1 VDFWHFSQKHIVY
14 RVSRVFLRALLG
26 VCIGVCLLCV
36 PVNAQIPARNVN
48 MVSGT
53 QWPGGDPFLQRQN
66 EPSVAVSTRNPLHLL
81 AGANDYRTVDLPGLP
96 GGKVTGDAWLGAF
109 KTISSGQTWFSLLL
123 PGYPQDNSPD
133 GLASPLKGFD
143 AAADP
148 TVRAGTNGLFY
159 YSGVAF
165 NRAALG
171 ASVAFVARYID
182 NNNQENGDPIAY
194 VGTSVVAKSS
204 GSVFLDK
211 PWIAVDIPRDD
222 AKLCHISSRQPDGSI
237 QVQSFRAGNVY
248 VAYSAL
254 SGSETSQRGQIN
266 FSHSRDCGVTWS
278 KPVQISRSSDRIN
291 QGAVIAISPEDG
303 TVYVAWRRFASPAPP
318 NDTDA
323 QAQSDAIFVTRSPD
337 EGESFGTAR
346 MARDMLNGQAPPVNW
361 EKTVVQGVPFDQG
374 TSSVSFR
381 FNAYPTLALDGI
393 GSVYLAWSERGI
405 GPGGDARIMLATA
418 GEGED
423 LSFSTLSPVENPPT
437 RGHQLMPS
445 LTFAGGKL
453 VLVYYELR
461 EDSSDAQ
468 YAPLGG
474 GQYSM
479 TEVPV
484 GDLAPPNPQPAKVF
498 NNFIADAAPAGFS
511 PIQRR
516 HTIDV
521 RASQANPGKVPVFSA
536 SVQVSDYLFGS
547 RPGSTLIEQL
557 QFNPPNLPMFALGT
571 VPFFGDYIDVA
582 PAPPFVPGGNGTW
595 KYNAATTPAPVFHA
609 VWTDNR
615 DVRPPLDGDWT
626 HYTPPFSPSVQGNS
640 LFDPTQQVPNC
651 VTGQEGM
658 RNQNV
663 YSARITQGLLA
674 GSLGNSKPLGNATLP
689 DGRVVQIQRGF
700 VVFVQNA
707 RSSVADYRLT
717 ITNQPAGGKASFL
730 QFPVVGQPDP
740 LTQLDVEIPPLST
753 VSRTVFISAPD
764 PKASVL
770 LTVQEINAI
779 GGTLIPPSA
788 DGLQSSVLLNPD
800 ITNPS
805 ISNPSI
811 SNPSIS
817 NPSISNAE
825 VFNPSISNP
834 SISNPNISNPSI
846 SNPSISNPSIS
857 NVTVA
862 NPDIANPSISNVD
875 ITNPSISNPDL
886 ANPSI
891 SNPSIS
897 NAAMQDTTWTV
908 TNDGNTAG
916 SFNVNLLSGQ
926 VPPNTVVT
934 QLLIHGIYTT
944 PVAQACTLKQTTKTV
959 LMANVASPTFT
970 SSGAK
975 KTSSAQQSSQ
985 VPPANTPSVPLA
997 PGETVQITIRVLDP
1011 NPPAPGVVSFQ
1022 PSKAVKPQVA
1032 AQAVNTV
1039 DAANGVTQPS
1049 TAGGPITISTTF
1061 LLNAVLGSSYLSVLH
1076 ANGGYGAQTWSISA
1090 GGLPPGLMLTPSS
1103 GVISGIAASLG
1114 LFQFTVQVQDSATPI
1129 DSATQALSLMVVSP
1143 SVMIT
1148 TALPSGQVGQ
1158 SYNAAVQTKGG
1169 FGTLTWFVQSGALP
1183 GGLNLSSST
1192 GTISGTPTTPGT
1204 FQVTIAVQDSNGP
1217 PQVVTGSFV
1226 IVVQATGSPTLGFV
1240 QQPVTT
1246 PTGQAITP
1254 AVMVLAKDSLG
1265 AVLPAV
1271 NVALTLQAN
1280 PSGATLG
1287 GGTATTNA
1295 SGVASFPS
1303 LSVNKVGTGY
1313 TLAASATGFSGATSS
1328 AFNITPVGVNLSFTV
1343 QPGLST
1349 GGQPITPIV
1358 QVQVQDN
1365 SGATL
1370 AGVSVTMSLG
1380 TNPCAGTITG
1390 TTTVMTGPTGNAA
1403 FPLLAE
1409 TAGGAGYT
1417 LVASAVG
1424 ATPVTS
1430 NPFTV
1435 IGFCPTASLASPRAQ
1450 GTITPLNSGRALLA
1464 GGLDGVNALAS
1475 ATLYDPS
1482 ASSFLPTGSMGTA
1495 RVAQAAALLANG
1507 KVLVA
1512 GGSDGVSLAF
1522 TSAELYDPGSG
1533 SFSPSAGSMSAPRI
1547 FPSATPLPN
1556 GKVLVAGGR
1565 DFNFN
1570 STASADLYNP
1580 STDSFTAT
1588 GSLNLAR
1595 RGQSATLLPDGRVL
1609 IAGGV
1614 FQPQGNSAATAT
1626 AEIYDPV
1633 SGVFTFT
1640 GTMAVARVGHTA
1652 TLLPNG
1658 KVLIAGGTIGG
1669 ANAPTTATAEL
1680 YDPSTGL
1687 FTSAGSM
1694 VIARAFQSATLL
1706 PNGKALLAGGLD
1718 ANATT
1723 SAEIYDPVSGSFSLT
1738 GSLNFARSQAMAVM
1752 LGTGNVLLAGGLDSA
1767 SNPLSSAELYL
1778 AFAGPPLKI
1787 TTLALTA
1794 GNLAQAYSTTL
1805 NTSGGTGAVTW
1816 SSSGTL
1822 PPGIA
1827 LSPAGIL
1834 SGAPTAAG
1842 TFNFTAQVTDS
1853 GTPPQTAYQPL
1864 SILVLNTSSALS
1876 FKTQP
1881 VAFVA
1886 GQVMVPPAQVLVQ
1899 NSSGPIVGQT
1909 VTLALGNNPS
1919 GASLS
1924 GAIAVSGVGGIAT
1937 FDVLSIST
1945 FGTGFTLVAS
1955 APGFAGTTSNA
1966 FNALPAGATLTFLVQ
1981 PSNGVVGQA
1990 ISPAVEVRAA
2000 DANSLPISGVTV
2012 TLLFGVNPGAAT
2024 LLGASAV
2031 TNLSGIA
2038 TFPSLSASG
2047 AGNGYTLVASAP
2059 NFTSATSTAF
2069 NIASATPTLTILVQ
2083 PSNVTAGQPI
2093 TPAPQ
2098 VLLLDG
2104 TGAPMPGVTVTGT
2117 ISVNPCPAAATG
2129 FANAVTGANGI
2140 AVFANAIF
2148 NHTGGLGF
2156 VAMVS
2161 APGATPVQS
2170 NPFNVI
2176 GFCPTG
2182 SMTTPRAFHTI
2193 TKLQNGKVLL
2203 TGGDADGSGT
2213 PINSAE
2219 IYDPATGMFSPT
2231 GNMNAAR
2238 DSHTA
2243 TLLPNGKVLIA
2254 GGTADNL
2261 GTPIIT
2267 AELFDPGTGTFTF
2280 TGSMTVDRAG
2290 HTATLLPNGKVLIAA
2305 GFSFTAPVAANAEL
2319 YDPSTGIFTASAGTM
2334 VDGNRSG
2341 HIAVLLSNGKV
2352 LIAGGIGNP
2361 GYTNTA
2367 EIYDTVTDTF
2377 TATGN
2382 MSANR
2387 YYPAATIL
2395 PKNGKVLVASGFNGT
2410 NFEVTADLYDPVAG
2424 TFTLAGST
2432 PSNHYAGVAA
2442 LLPDAEALVT
2452 GGSTRL
2458 MSVAA
2463 ADVYESKS
2471 GTFRPTASM
2480 RDPRW
2485 FAAGTQLN
2493 NGQILVTGGSPDG
2506 GLTIL
2511 STAESYV
2518 SSLEFSTV
2526 ALPDGIVAQAY
2537 NAFLNGFGGGGRGNN
2552 ITVSVSSGAL
2562 PNGLSLINGLDSA
2575 TISGT
2580 PTAAGL
2586 FTFSLTAADPG
2597 PPVQTDTRSFS
2608 IRIWS
2613 VAAAGNALS
2622 FVVQPTNEEV
2632 GLAITPSVAVLAQTT
2647 GVPAVGVTIT
2657 LALGNNVGGG
2667 TISGASAVTGPSGI
2681 AIFPG
2686 LNIDRTG
2693 PGYMLVASAPNFAGT
2708 VSRAFDVVPVTP
2720 FLSFATQP
2728 STGTANPLFLPAI
2741 QVLAV
2746 DRNGTPVPGIPVA
2759 LTVGTNACPTFPSQF
2774 SARETTGADGI
2785 ATITNMRI
2793 QGGGAGWTVIASA
2806 IRGAAPLT
2814 SNPFSVIGFCGTGP
2828 LATPRWV
2835 AESTLLPGG
2844 QVLVTGG
2851 IPGAVAAGVPATNT
2865 AEIYNPAS
2873 GAFSATGNMNAGR
2886 SAHTS
2891 TLLPSG
2897 LVLIAGGS
2905 PGNGVLSSAELY
2917 DPISGTFSPTGSMA
2931 AGRSYAAATSL
2942 PSGKV
2947 LITGGFGG
2955 SNTAELYDPV
2965 SRTFSSTSSMS
2976 VARAQHTSTLLPN
2989 GKVLIAGGSDGVSNN
3004 WASAEIYDP
3013 ATGIFTPT
3021 GSMASSRN
3029 YHTATLLP
3037 NGKVLVAGGSANVA
3051 SNAPQ
3056 STAEI
3061 YDPSLGTFTAT
3072 GSMAFSR
3079 LAHTA
3084 TLLPN
3089 GKVLIVGY
3097 AGRQSEIYDPA
3108 AGAFAL
3114 TGLTRRPHTA
3124 HIAELLPNGNVLIAA
3139 GHNSVSGLPFAE
3151 LFFPFAGVPLKISTM
3166 ALADGNVGQAY
3177 SATLQAT
3184 GGSGALSWS
3193 QTMGALPTGLALNSA
3208 GVISGTPTA
3217 PGTSMFTVQV
3227 TDSGTPPMTTMQPLS
3242 ITVANTPGAGLSFTV
3257 QPTSTLV
3264 GQILS
3269 PTVLVLVQNSGGP
3282 VVGQPM
3288 TLTLGN
3294 NPGGATLSGGS
3305 AVSGAG
3311 GLATFSNL
3319 SVNNPGF
3326 GYTLVA
3332 SASGFTGAT
3341 STAFD
3346 IAPVGASF
3354 SFLVQPSN
3362 GVATLPIFPAVQ
3374 VRAADGV
3381 GRGITGLTITLG
3393 IGANPGGATLSG
3405 ATAVTNL
3412 AGIATFPNLSVSNA
3426 GNGYTLVAA
3435 MLNFTGAASNAFNI
3449 APLGVTITN
3458 ISNNVR
3464 VTAGQPAAPPP
3475 QYRVTDSSGIPI
3487 PNVTVTISLIASP
3500 CPGATGQGNLTATTD
3515 ASGVATFPNA
3525 TVSNG
3530 GWGYRALVSAA
3541 GATTPL
3547 NNLQGAQQDQFNVA
3561 GYCSAGSMTIPR
3573 RFHTGTLLPN
3583 GLVLIA
3589 GGDTGIG
3596 SGSSSAELYNPL
3608 TRTFAPTGNMNVARA
3623 GHTATLLPNGKVL
3636 VTGGRGP
3643 SGLISSAELYDPTTG
3658 TFAVTGS
3665 MSVARQNPTATLL
3678 PNGKV
3683 LIAGGG
3689 LIALPTVT
3697 AVAAADVYD
3706 PAAGTFAAAPNMT
3719 TPRISHAAVLLPN
3732 GKVLIVGGQSDAT
3745 TYLSSAEL
3753 YDPAANTFA
3762 ATGGMSTARRGLT
3775 AIALP
3780 GGIVLVAGGLNGS
3793 GTLNSAEIYS
3803 PAGASFSPTGSM
3815 AFARQFPSAVLLPS
3829 SQVLL
3834 NQGFAQSAELYNIV
3848 AGTFTQ
3854 TGSPSTSRSGD
3865 AVVLLPDGSVLD
3877 AGGNDNNTTAITASA
3892 EMFFPDRPPFG
3903 HSVFVST
3910 GNTGQ
3915 VRKSRPTAT
3924 VLPNGKVLLAGGE
3937 FSMSFS
3943 SAELYDLVAGMFSPS
3958 VGTMSNQRAFPSATL
3973 LPTGKVLVAGG
3984 RDFALTAWS
3993 SADLYDPA
4001 TDTFAPTGSMH
4012 VARVSQAAAL
4022 LPNGKVLVTGGD
4034 VAGSPTA
4041 ELYDSASGLFTFTG
4055 SPSMPRQRPTA
4066 TLLPNGKVLVVGQ
4079 GNGTAELYDPS
4090 MGMFSATGPL
4100 SASRDFATATL
4111 LPNGKVLVAGGFTF
4125 VGNNPVPFSSAEL
4138 YDPAT
4143 GMFTLTGSMATAR
4156 FGHTATLLP
4165 NGKVLVAGGTDGVNN
4180 TYSAAEVYDPTTGL
4194 FSPAGNMAVPRAQLA
4209 ATLLPSGTVLTV
4221 GGSGDTTA
4229 DLFGPGP
4236 SSSLPAYN
4244 CNLESTLHSINGLL
4258 SQSTAINFVNASS
4271 ITENV
4276 YWRDYT
4282 GMRVLYRTLAPGQS
4296 FVQGTFLTH
4305 PWVVTDSSN
4314 TCRAI
4319 YLPTLESGVA
4329 VLF

>member
-1 VDFWHFSQKHIVY
+1 VDFWHFSKKHIVY
-14 RVSRVFLRALLG
+14 RVSRAPLGAFLG
-26 VCIGVCLLCV
+26 VCVGVCLLCV

-96 GGKVTGDAWLGAF
+96 GGEVTGDAWLGAF
-109 KTISSGQTWFSLLL
+109 KTIDSGQTWFSLLL

-165 NRAALG
+165 NRAAQG

-182 NNNQENGDPIAY
+182 NNNQENGDPIGY
-194 VGTSVVAKSS
+194 LGTSVVAKSS

-248 VAYSAL
+248 VAYSVL
-254 SGSETSQRGQIN
+254 SGSGTTQRGQIN

-303 TVYVAWRRFASPAPP
+303 TVYVAWRRFASPAPSKH
-318 NDTDA
+318 D
-323 QAQSDAIFVTRSPD
+323 QAQSDAILVARSPD
-337 EGESFGTAR
+337 EGGSFGTAR
-346 MARDMLNGQAPPVNW
+346 IAREMLPGQPPPVNGA
-361 EKTVVQGVPFDQG
+361 KTVVQGVPFDQG
-374 TSSVSFR
+374 TSNVSFR
-381 FNAYPTLALDGI
+381 FNAYPTLALDGQ
-393 GSVYLAWSERGI
+393 GMVYLAWSERGI

-418 GEGED
+418 GEGQD
-423 LSFSTLSPVENPPT
+423 LDFSALSPVENPPT

-468 YAPLGG
+468 YTALGG

-498 NNFIADAAPAGFS
+498 NNFIADAAPAGYS

-516 HTIDV
+516 HTMDV

-557 QFNPPNLPMFALGT
+557 QFNPPNLPMFAMGS
-571 VPFFGDYIDVA
+571 VPFFGDYIDVTPA
-582 PAPPFVPGGNGTW
+582 PAFVPGGNGTW
-595 KYNAATTPAPVFHA
+595 KYNAAATPAPVFHA

-707 RSSVADYRLT
+707 RNSVADYRLT

-730 QFPVVGQPDP
+730 QFPVAGQPDP
-740 LTQLDVEIPPLST
+740 LTQMDVEIPPLST

-770 LTVQEINAI
+770 VTVQEINAI

-788 DGLQSSVLLNPD
+788 GGLQSSVLLNPD

-857 NVTVA
+857 NVSVA

-875 ITNPSISNPDL
+875 ILNPSISNPDL

-934 QLLIHGIYTT
+934 QLLIHGIYMT

-959 LMANVASPTFT
+959 LLANVASPTFT
-970 SSGAK
+970 SSGTA
-975 KTSSAQQSSQ
+975 KTSSTQQSSQ
-985 VPPANTPSVPLA
+985 VPPMNTPSVPLA
-997 PGETVQITIRVLDP
+997 PGATVQITIRVLDP

-1022 PSKAVKPQVA
+1022 PAKAVKPVVIS
-1032 AQAVNTV
+1032 QAVNTV
-1039 DAANGVTQPS
+1039 DAANGVTQPP
-1049 TAGGPITISTTF
+1049 TAGGPISVATTA
-1061 LLNAVLGSSYLSVLH
+1061 LLNAVVGANYLTVLQ
-1076 ANGGYGAQTWSISA
+1076 ANGGYGARTWTIA
-1090 GGLPPGLMLTPSS
+1090 GGGLPPGLTLVPNS
-1103 GVISGIAASLG
+1103 GLITGAPLAAG
-1114 LFQFTVQVQDSATPI
+1114 LFTFTAQVQDSATPI
-1129 DSATQALSLMVVSP
+1129 DTATRVLNLLVVNPLLLSP
-1143 SVMIT
+1143 SPLPAAQAGLAYST
-1148 TALPSGQVGQ
+1148 TLVAS
-1158 SYNAAVQTKGG
+1158 GG
-1169 FGTLTWFVQSGALP
+1169 FGAQTWSLQSGALP
-1183 GGLNLSSST
+1183 SGLTLSSS
-1192 GTISGTPTTPGT
+1192 GIISGTPAGAGT
-1204 FQVTIAVQDSNGP
+1204 STFTVAVQDSNAP
-1217 PQVVTGSFV
+1217 PEVASASFT
-1226 IVVQATGSPTLGFV
+1226 IVVQAANSSLLSFV
-1240 QQPVTT
+1240 QQPSTAPV
-1246 PTGQAITP
+1246 GQALSS
-1254 AVMVLAKDSLG
+1254 AVAVAAKDNRG
-1265 AVLPAV
+1265 TALPGV
-1271 NVALTLQAN
+1271 SITLALQSN
-1280 PSGATLG
+1280 PSGATLSG
-1287 GGTATTNA
+1287 ASATTNGA
-1295 SGVASFPS
+1295 GLASFPN
-1303 LSVNKVGTGY
+1303 LSVNKVGMGY
-1313 TLAASATGFSGATSS
+1313 TLVASAGGFTGATSS
-1328 AFNITPVGVNLSFTV
+1328 SFDITPVGVNLSFTT

-1349 GGQPITPIV
+1349 GGKPIMPAV
-1358 QVQVQDN
+1358 LVFAQDN
-1365 SGATL
+1365 SGAAL
-1370 AGVSVTMSLG
+1370 PGVSVTMTLG
-1380 TNPCAGTITG
+1380 ANPCAGALGG
-1390 TTTVMTGPTGNAA
+1390 TTTVATGPGGNAA
-1403 FPLLAE
+1403 FPNL
-1409 TAGGAGYT
+1409 TVSTGGAGYT
-1417 LVASAVG
+1417 LVASATG

-1435 IGFCPTASLASPRAQ
+1435 VGFCPTVSMASPRAQ
-1450 GTITPLNSGRALLA
+1450 GTITLLNSGRALLA
-1464 GGLDGVNALAS
+1464 GGQNGLTALTS
-1475 ATLYDPS
+1475 ATLFDPS
-1482 ASSFLPTGSMGTA
+1482 TSSFLSTGSMSTV
-1495 RVAQAAALLANG
+1495 RVGQAAALLANG
-1507 KVLVA
+1507 KVLVT
-1512 GGSDGVSLAF
+1512 GGTDGVSRAF

-1533 SFSPSAGSMSAPRI
+1533 TFSPSAGSMSAARI
-1547 FPSATPLPN
+1547 FHSSTLLPN
-1556 GKVLVAGGR
+1556 GKVLIAGGR
-1565 DFNFN
+1565 DFNFGT
-1570 STASADLYNP
+1570 TATADLYDP
-1580 STDSFTAT
+1580 GSDAFTPT

-1595 RGQSATLLPDGRVL
+1595 RAQTATLLPDGRVL
-1609 IAGGV
+1609 VAGGV

-1633 SGVFTFT
+1633 GGAFAFT
-1640 GTMAVARVGHTA
+1640 GSMAVARVGHTA

-1658 KVLIAGGTIGG
+1658 KVLVSGGTIGE
-1669 ANAPTTATAEL
+1669 ANIIPTATAEL

-1687 FTSAGSM
+1687 FSPAGSM
-1694 VIARAFQSATLL
+1694 VIARAFQSAMLL
-1706 PNGKALLAGGLD
+1706 PNGKVLLAGGLD
-1718 ANATT
+1718 TNLNAAST
-1723 SAEIYDPVSGSFSLT
+1723 AELYDPVSGSFSLT
-1738 GSLNFARSQAMAVM
+1738 GDLSTARENHLAAMLA
-1752 LGTGNVLLAGGLDSA
+1752 TGNVLLAGGFDTAQNALA
-1767 SNPLSSAELYL
+1767 SAELYL
-1778 AFAGPPLKI
+1778 AFAAPPLNI
-1787 TTLALTA
+1787 STLALA
-1794 GNLAQAYSTTL
+1794 DGNVGQGYSATLQTT
-1805 NTSGGTGAVTW
+1805 GGTGSVTW
-1816 SSSGTL
+1816 TRASGNLPTGLTVSSAGVISGIPTTAGMFGFTL
-1822 PPGIA
+1822 QA
-1827 LSPAGIL
+1827 
-1834 SGAPTAAG
+1834 
-1842 TFNFTAQVTDS
+1842 TDS
-1853 GTPPQTAYQPL
+1853 GTPAQAAVQPFT
-1864 SILVLNTSSALS
+1864 IQILNTSARLS
-1876 FKTQP
+1876 FQTQP
-1881 VAFVA
+1881 VTVVA

-1924 GAIAVSGVGGIAT
+1924 GAIAVSGVGGLAT
-1937 FDVLSIST
+1937 FDNLSVST
-1945 FGTGFTLVAS
+1945 FGTGYTLVAS
-1955 APGFAGTTSNA
+1955 APGFPGATSSA
-1966 FNALPAGATLTFLVQ
+1966 FNVLPAGATLTFLVQ
-1981 PSNGVVGQA
+1981 PSNGVAGQA
-1990 ISPAVEVRAA
+1990 ISPAVEVHAA
-2000 DANSLPISGVTV
+2000 DANSLPIAGVMV
-2012 TLLFGVNPGAAT
+2012 TLLFGVNPAAAT
-2024 LLGASAV
+2024 LSGASAV

-2038 TFPSLSASG
+2038 TFPSLTASG
-2047 AGNGYTLVASAP
+2047 AGNGYTLVASASS
-2059 NFTSATSTAF
+2059 FTSATSIAF
-2069 NIASATPTLTILVQ
+2069 NIASTTPTLTILVQ

-2117 ISVNPCPAAATG
+2117 VGVNPCPAAATG

-2140 AVFANAIF
+2140 AVLTNAVID
-2148 NHTGGLGF
+2148 HSGGLGF

-2182 SMTTPRAFHTI
+2182 NMTTPRAFHTI
-2193 TKLQNGKVLL
+2193 TKLPNGKVLL

-2213 PINSAE
+2213 PIASAE
-2219 IYDPATGMFSPT
+2219 IYDPATGTFSPT
-2231 GNMNAAR
+2231 GNMKAAR

-2261 GTPIIT
+2261 GTPIIS
-2267 AELFDPGTGTFTF
+2267 AELFDPATGIFTF
-2280 TGSMTVDRAG
+2280 TGNMTVDRAA

-2305 GFSFTAPVAANAEL
+2305 GSSFTAPVAANAEL
-2319 YDPSTGIFTASAGTM
+2319 YDPSTGAFTASVGTM

-2341 HIAVLLSNGKV
+2341 HIAVLLGNGKV
-2352 LIAGGIGNP
+2352 LIAGGLGNP

-2367 EIYDTVTDTF
+2367 EIYDAGTDTF
-2377 TATGN
+2377 AATGN
-2382 MSANR
+2382 LTANR
-2387 YYPAATIL
+2387 YYPTATLL
-2395 PKNGKVLVASGFNGT
+2395 PNGKVLVASGFNGT
-2410 NFEVTADLYDPVAG
+2410 NFEVTADLYDPAAG
-2424 TFTLAGST
+2424 TFTFAGST

-2442 LLPDAEALVT
+2442 LLPDGEAMVT
-2452 GGSTRL
+2452 GGTTRL
-2458 MSVAA
+2458 MSLAA
-2463 ADVYESKS
+2463 ADVYNSKS

-2511 STAESYV
+2511 SSAESYV

-2526 ALPDGIVAQAY
+2526 ALPDGTVSQAY
-2537 NAFLNGFGGGGRGNN
+2537 IAGLNGFGNTGNV
-2552 ITVSVSSGAL
+2552 TVSVSSGAL
-2562 PNGLSLINGLDSA
+2562 PNGLTVSNSPN
-2575 TISGT
+2575 TMISGT

-2586 FTFSLTAADPG
+2586 FTFSLTATDPG

-2608 IRIWS
+2608 IRIWNA
-2613 VAAAGNALS
+2613 AAAGNALS

-2647 GVPAVGVTIT
+2647 GVPAAGVTVT
-2657 LALGNNVGGG
+2657 LALGVNPAGGML
-2667 TISGASAVTGPSGI
+2667 SGASAVTGPSGV

-2693 PGYMLVASAPNFAGT
+2693 PGYTLVASASNFAGA
-2708 VSRAFDVVPVTP
+2708 SSNAFDVVPVTP

-2728 STGTANPLFLPAI
+2728 STGTANPLFLPPI

-2746 DRNGTPVPGIPVA
+2746 DRNGTPVPGVSVA
-2759 LTVGTNACPTFPSQF
+2759 LTLGTNSCPSFPGQF
-2774 SARETTGADGI
+2774 SGRGTTAANGI

-2806 IRGAAPLT
+2806 IRGAAPVA
-2814 SNPFSVIGFCGTGP
+2814 SNPFNVIGFCATGP
-2828 LATPRWV
+2828 LATPRWE
-2835 AESTLLPGG
+2835 A
-2844 QVLVTGG
+2844 
-2851 IPGAVAAGVPATNT
+2851 
-2865 AEIYNPAS
+2865 
-2873 GAFSATGNMNAGR
+2873 
-2886 SAHTS
+2886 
-2891 TLLPSG
+2891 
-2897 LVLIAGGS
+2897 
-2905 PGNGVLSSAELY
+2905 
-2917 DPISGTFSPTGSMA
+2917 
-2931 AGRSYAAATSL
+2931 
-2942 PSGKV
+2942 K
-2947 LITGGFGG
+2947 
-2955 SNTAELYDPV
+2955 
-2965 SRTFSSTSSMS
+2965 
-2976 VARAQHTSTLLPN
+2976 STLLPN
-2989 GKVLIAGGSDGVSNN
+2989 GKVLISGGGTSSVVPVPTITNT
-3004 WASAEIYDP
+3004 AEVYDP
-3013 ATGIFTPT
+3013 ASATFGPT
-3021 GSMASSRN
+3021 GNMTDARIAHAS
-3029 YHTATLLP
+3029 TLLP
-3037 NGKVLVAGGSANVA
+3037 NGLVLVAGGQQGSSVLSRAELYNPVA
-3051 SNAPQ
+3051 
-3056 STAEI
+3056 
-3061 YDPSLGTFTAT
+3061 GTFSPT
-3072 GSMAFSR
+3072 GSMVNGRSYLRATLLPTGRVLLTGGFGGGATAELYDPVSGAFSLTGNMNVAR
-3079 LAHTA
+3079 AEHTA

-3089 GKVLIVGY
+3089 GKVLITGGTDGASQVF
-3097 AGRQSEIYDPA
+3097 ASAEIYDPA
-3108 AGAFAL
+3108 TGAFTP
-3114 TGLTRRPHTA
+3114 TGSMAGSRSLHTATLLPNGQVLITGGSSTTSTFTPQATAELYAPSSGTFTPTGSMFFPRGDHAATLLPNGKVLIVGTAGRQAEIYDPATGSFAQTGRTFSPHTSL
-3124 HIAELLPNGNVLIAA
+3124 IAELLPSGNVLIAG
-3139 GHNSVSGLPFAE
+3139 GHSGVSALTNAE
-3151 LFFPFAGVPLKISTM
+3151 LFFPFAGIPLKISTL

-3184 GGSGALSWS
+3184 GGSGALTWS
-3193 QTMGALPTGLALNSA
+3193 LAMGALPIGLSINSA
-3208 GVISGTPTA
+3208 GVISGMPT
-3217 PGTSMFTVQV
+3217 TSGPNGFTVQV
-3227 TDSGTPPMTTMQPLS
+3227 IDSSTPPMTATQPLS
-3242 ITVANTPGAGLSFTV
+3242 ITVASTPGAGLSFTV

-3264 GQILS
+3264 GQMIL
-3269 PTVLVLVQNSGGP
+3269 PAVQVLVQNSGGP
-3282 VVGQPM
+3282 VVGQPV
-3288 TLTLGN
+3288 TLALGN

-3326 GYTLVA
+3326 GYTLVV

-3393 IGANPGGATLSG
+3393 FGANPGSATLSG

-3426 GNGYTLVAA
+3426 GNGYTLVAV

-3449 APLGVTITN
+3449 APLGVTIAN
-3458 ISNNVR
+3458 ISNNVH
-3464 VTAGQPAAPPP
+3464 VTAGQPATPPP
-3475 QYRVTDSSGIPI
+3475 QWRVTDSRGTPM
-3487 PNVTVTISLIASP
+3487 PNVTVTLSLIASP
-3500 CPGATGQGNLTATTD
+3500 CPGATPLGNLTAMTD
-3515 ASGVATFPNA
+3515 ASGIATFTNA

-3530 GWGYRALVSAA
+3530 GWGYAA
-3541 GATTPL
+3541 QATVPGASTPI
-3547 NNLQGAQQDQFNVA
+3547 NNLGGAQNNQFNVA
-3561 GYCSAGSMTIPR
+3561 GYCNSGSMTTPR

-3589 GGDTGIG
+3589 GGDPNPST
-3596 SGSSSAELYNPL
+3596 SGTTSAELYNPL
-3608 TRTFAPTGNMNVARA
+3608 TRTFSPTGNMNVTRA

-3636 VTGGRGP
+3636 ITGGRGIGPATAELYDPASGTFMLTGSMSVGRYAPTATLLP
-3643 SGLISSAELYDPTTG
+3643 SGKVLVAGGSDSVGGSIISAELYDPATGAFGSAINMTTPRV
-3658 TFAVTGS
+3658 FHA
-3665 MSVARQNPTATLL
+3665 ALLL
-3678 PNGKV
+3678 PNGAV
-3683 LIAGGG
+3683 LIAGGNS
-3689 LIALPTVT
+3689 
-3697 AVAAADVYD
+3697 D
-3706 PAAGTFAAAPNMT
+3706 PN
-3719 TPRISHAAVLLPN
+3719 
-3732 GKVLIVGGQSDAT
+3732 

-3762 ATGGMSTARRGLT
+3762 ATGSMSIPRRGFT
-3775 AIALP
+3775 ATLLP
-3780 GGIVLVAGGLNGS
+3780 GGNVLAAGGQNTSGGLN
-3793 GTLNSAEIYS
+3793 TAEIYN
-3803 PAGASFSPTGSM
+3803 PATGSFSPTGNLTVSRVFH
-3815 AFARQFPSAVLLPS
+3815 AATLLATGEVLIS
-3829 SQVLL
+3829 S
-3834 NQGFAQSAELYNIV
+3834 GFQSTAELYNLV
-3848 AGTFTQ
+3848 TGAFTA
-3854 TGSPSTSRSGD
+3854 TGSLSATRAYD

-3877 AGGNDNNTTAITASA
+3877 AGGWPNVLPILAST
-3892 EMFFPDRPPFG
+3892 EVYFPQEPPFAR
-3903 HSVFVST
+3903 SVFGATGHTVVSR
-3910 GNTGQ
+3910 NRQ
-3915 VRKSRPTAT
+3915 TAT
-3924 VLPNGKVLLAGGE
+3924 VLPNGLVLVAGGDD
-3937 FSMSFS
+3937 SISTSFS
-3943 SAELYDLVAGMFSPS
+3943 SAELYNPVTGSFSS
-3958 VGTMSNQRAFPSATL
+3958 SAGTMSNQRAFQTATL
-3973 LPTGKVLVAGG
+3973 LPTGNALIAGG
-3984 RDFALTAWS
+3984 RDFTSNVWS
-3993 SADLYDPA
+3993 SADLYNPD
-4001 TDTFAPTGSMH
+4001 TDSFTPTGSMNA
-4012 VARVSQAAAL
+4012 ARRLHS
-4022 LPNGKVLVTGGD
+4022 
-4034 VAGSPTA
+4034 
-4041 ELYDSASGLFTFTG
+4041 
-4055 SPSMPRQRPTA
+4055 A
-4066 TLLPNGKVLVVGQ
+4066 TLLPNGKVLIAG
-4079 GNGTAELYDPS
+4079 GFPASASPLATAELYDPAS
-4090 MGMFSATGPL
+4090 GSFTLTGNMTVPRGRHTATLLPDGKVLIAGGGGNASAEVYDPATGIFTATG
-4100 SASRDFATATL
+4100 SMSTARDFATATL
-4111 LPNGKVLVAGGFTF
+4111 LPNGKVLIAGGYVV
-4125 VGNNPVPFSSAEL
+4125 VGANTMVLPSAEL

-4143 GMFTLTGSMATAR
+4143 GTFTLTGSLATAR
-4156 FGHTATLLP
+4156 AGHSAILLP
-4165 NGKVLVAGGTDGVNN
+4165 DGKAFIAGGGDFINA
-4180 TYSAAEVYDPTTGL
+4180 TYSSAEVYDAASGL
-4194 FSPAGNMAVPRAQLA
+4194 FSPAGSMAVPRAQFT
-4209 ATLLPSGTVLTV
+4209 ATLLPGGLVLTV

-4236 SSSLPAYN
+4236 SSTLPTYA
-4244 CNLESTLHSINGLL
+4244 CSLESSLHSITG
-4258 SQSTAINFVNASS
+4258 SQTAAIQFVNASS
-4271 ITENV
+4271 ITQNV
-4276 YWRDYT
+4276 YWLNYGGARQ
-4282 GMRVLYRTLAPGQS
+4282 LFATLAPGQS
-4296 FVQGTFLTH
+4296 YVQFTFLTH
-4305 PWVVTDSSN
+4305 PWVATDSSN